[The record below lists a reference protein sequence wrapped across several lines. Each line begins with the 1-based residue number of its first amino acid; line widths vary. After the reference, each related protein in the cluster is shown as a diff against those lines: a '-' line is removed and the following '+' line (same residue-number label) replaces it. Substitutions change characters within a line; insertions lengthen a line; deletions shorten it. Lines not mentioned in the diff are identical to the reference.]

1 MQPAQPLN
9 SNPDIASLLEEKQH
23 GIAVINAV
31 ESFILVLDSNGTIL
45 EINDAALRMT
55 LTTHAEALGLKADH
69 AKWWAFSEENRVEIS
84 SLISHVLKT
93 KRKANRE
100 IRYLSESQEIRSMD
114 FWLSPITKSNGDVA
128 FLVGTGFDI
137 QTAKSFQ
144 SQLIQSKIEA
154 DISNQAKSAFLAH
167 MSHEL
172 RTPLGAVLGFADLA
186 LEETD
191 LEEKNRALEIILNNG
206 KQVLALV
213 DEVLDLV
220 KIEAGK
226 MNIDIRDVRLKEI
239 VEEIEKPSRLK
250 ALERGLTLQI
260 ETSPKAPLWIR
271 TDPLRLKQILQN
283 IIGNAIKY
291 TDQGKV
297 KVVISKVADS
307 VTREPLLQFEVTD
320 TGMGIPFNE
329 IPHLFEPFTR
339 GSNVIKK
346 NYPGTGLGLAL
357 SRRLA
362 RVLGGDLILVKSE
375 AGVETTFIVTIAENR
390 SVSSEIAHMRN
401 ISEPPPYKQT
411 EQKIL
416 ERLHGMRLLVVDD
429 VAENRIL
436 ITKYLQKEGAIVVT
450 ASNGEEAIQL
460 GLNDGFHAVLMDLS
474 MPITTG
480 QEATQELRHHGYKIP
495 ILALTAHAMREEK
508 EKALTLGF
516 TDYLTKPIVKDVLIE
531 ALAKIYEASKR
542 IQ

>member
-9 SNPDIASLLEEKQH
+9 SNAEIASLLEEKQH
-23 GIAVINAV
+23 RIDIINAV
-31 ESFILVLDSNGTIL
+31 ESFILVLDETGTIL
-45 EINDAALRMT
+45 EINGAALRMIHST
-55 LTTHAEALGLKADH
+55 LAEVQGVNAEN
-69 AKWWAFSEENRVEIS
+69 AKWWAFSEENRFEIS
-84 SLISHVLKT
+84 SLICHVLKT
-93 KRKANRE
+93 KQKANRE
-100 IRYLSESQEIRSMD
+100 IRYLSASQEIRSMD
-114 FWLSPITKSNGDVA
+114 FWLSPLHKPNGEIE

-154 DISNQAKSAFLAH
+154 DIANQAKSVFLAH

-172 RTPLGAVLGFADLA
+172 RTPLGAVLGFAELA
-186 LEETD
+186 LEETG
-191 LEEKNRALEIILNNG
+191 LQEKDHALEIILNNG
-206 KQVLALV
+206 RQVLALV

-220 KIEAGK
+220 KIESGR
-226 MNIDIRDVRLKEI
+226 MNIDIQDVRLKEI
-239 VEEIEKPSRLK
+239 VDEIEKSSRLK

-260 ETSPKAPLWIR
+260 EISPKAPIWMR

-291 TDQGKV
+291 TEHGKV
-297 KVVISKVADS
+297 KLVISKVADS
-307 VTREPLLQFEVTD
+307 ETGEALLQFEVSD
-320 TGMGIPFNE
+320 SGMGIPSNE
-329 IPHLFEPFTR
+329 LSHLFEPFTR
-339 GSNVIKK
+339 GSNAINK

-375 AGVETTFIVTIAENR
+375 PGVETTFIATIAENR
-390 SVSSEIAHMRN
+390 TVSSEIANMRQVLE
-401 ISEPPPYKQT
+401 SPSR
-411 EQKIL
+411 EQKKKTNL
-416 ERLHGMRLLVVDD
+416 GRLDGMRLLVVDD

-436 ITKYLQKEGAIVVT
+436 ITKYLQKEGAVVVT
-450 ASNGEEAIQL
+450 ASNGEEAIHL

-480 QEATQELRHHGYKIP
+480 QEATRELRHHGYKIP
-495 ILALTAHAMREEK
+495 ILALTAHAMRDEK